1 MATYNFAVNVD
12 TLDDVSTE
20 LKKIAEELRTKTT
33 EIYNIIDNDLSQ
45 DWQSTAYD
53 EFKTGCHNF
62 EGALGELAD
71 MIDMF
76 GTSFSGVG
84 TAADDMLKDID
95 NRLL

>member
-1 MATYNFAVNVD
+1 MATYNFAINIEN
-12 TLDDVSTE
+12 LEDVSSE

-71 MIDMF
+71 MLDMF
-76 GTSFSGVG
+76 GTSFEGVS
-84 TAADDMLKDID
+84 TAADEMFKDID
-95 NRLL
+95 KRLL